1 MNGDSTKNG
10 KDAAE
15 VEAWQHFCSVLEL
28 SKAAVEAL
36 VEKAGFPPEKWYAYA
51 KYFMGRG
58 KQNDLFDFDSS
69 SQIGPI
75 SRTYLEERLALA
87 HEHRRSRI
95 VPISYRSL
103 RRL

>member
-36 VEKAGFPPEKWYAYA
+36 VAKAGVQSPEKWYAYA
-51 KYFMGRG
+51 KYSWGEGNRMTC
-58 KQNDLFDFDSS
+58 L
-69 SQIGPI
+69 I
-75 SRTYLEERLALA
+75 STAAAR
-87 HEHRRSRI
+87 
-95 VPISYRSL
+95 
-103 RRL
+103 